1 MLLVIPFLFAS
12 HAVVVV
18 FIAARGGWAGGCVP
32 VQASYEVVRP
42 RALRLVDISLCGRVD
57 VVVASAA
64 TVVVV
69 VVVVVSTIFNCVRG
83 DFFKTY
89 RYGG

>member
-18 FIAARGGWAGGCVP
+18 FIAARGGWAGAVP